1 MKVQPIPD
9 ATFALGLNVRV
20 YSNFASLF
28 RVMKD
33 YCFVFFIAQTLYTLD
48 KKSPSKWNFQN
59 FEWLDENSPNSSCH
73 IKNHKSV
80 FL

>member
-33 YCFVFFIAQTLYTLD
+33 YSSAFF
-48 KKSPSKWNFQN
+48 
-59 FEWLDENSPNSSCH
+59 
-73 IKNHKSV
+73 
-80 FL
+80 